1 MMRAAILAAGGVALG
16 LLAVLCFPR
25 HLPSQATSPSLAQA
39 IFHARFEQGILTL
52 RGSLPTESEKA
63 AILRQAQ
70 QLYGSTAGNLID
82 HLTVDPDL
90 KPAAWVKQIPAI
102 LPVLGQMTERGSII
116 IDGRSIVLSGRVD
129 SDQVKAS
136 VLRGIDPLV
145 HAGLNLE
152 DYILT
157 SPHQATAVPLQTQ
170 AAAVPLQ
177 KKLTDLLSHAS
188 IEFDSNTATLTPRGR
203 ATLDQLTALLEKAPQ
218 TAIEISGHT
227 DKYGAPGY
235 NLELSRHRAE
245 TVRRYFLNHNLT
257 HHFTTV
263 GYGASRPL
271 SSAQTKAGFQHN
283 RRIELRVKGP
293 SSL

>member
-1 MMRAAILAAGGVALG
+1 MMRAAILAAGVVALG

-25 HLPSQATSPSLAQA
+25 HLPSQATSASLTQA
-39 IFHARFEQGILTL
+39 TFHARFEQGILTL
-52 RGSLPTESEKA
+52 RGSLPTESGKA

-70 QLYGSTAGNLID
+70 QLYGSTAGHLID
-82 HLTVDPDL
+82 QLTVDPDL
-90 KPAAWVKQIPAI
+90 KPAAWAEQIPAI

-129 SDQVKAS
+129 NDQVKAS
-136 VLRGIDPLV
+136 VLRDIDPLV
-145 HAGLNLE
+145 QAGLNLE

-157 SPHQATAVPLQTQ
+157 APHQAAT
-170 AAAVPLQ
+170 VPLQ

-203 ATLDQLTALLEKAPQ
+203 ATLDRLTALLQKAPQ
-218 TAIEISGHT
+218 TAIEIGGHT

-235 NLELSRHRAE
+235 NLELSRRRAE
-245 TVRRYFLNHNLT
+245 TVRRYFLNHSLT
-257 HHFTTV
+257 HQFTTV

-293 SSL
+293 SPL

>member
-1 MMRAAILAAGGVALG
+1 MRAAILAAGGVALG

-70 QLYGSTAGNLID
+70 QLFGSTAGNLID

-157 SPHQATAVPLQTQ
+157 SPHQA
-170 AAAVPLQ
+170 AAVPLQ

-245 TVRRYFLNHNLT
+245 TVRRYFLNHNLI

>member
-16 LLAVLCFPR
+16 LLVVLCFPR

-82 HLTVDPDL
+82 QLTVDPDL

-170 AAAVPLQ
+170 AAAAPLQ

-203 ATLDQLTALLEKAPQ
+203 ATLDRLTALLEQAPQ

-235 NLELSRHRAE
+235 NLELSHHRAE
-245 TVRRYFLNHNLT
+245 TVRRYFLNHNLI